1 MSLRIDENQLKN
13 HFLGL
18 GYSAEIDR
26 NAPEA
31 PWENTAVVLKHR
43 EYSGITLI
51 ISVGKYLHE
60 LVEIERR
67 WEANGRT
74 NILGD
79 QSSAGAEAPSSCQA
93 IPKMPVR
100 RAREVT
106 DATNLS
112 TLDELDD
119 LVQVLISAR
128 GTIPRKRAPLSA
140 IDLLPEV
147 IDINR
152 EINRG
157 GRNSK
162 GSTQQA
168 QKPLRKNF

>member
-1 MSLRIDENQLKN
+1 MSLRIDENQLKS

-43 EYSGITLI
+43 EYSGVTLI
-51 ISVGKYLHE
+51 ISIGKYLHE

-67 WEANGRT
+67 GAVSNGT
-74 NILGD
+74 NK
-79 QSSAGAEAPSSCQA
+79 SSTSVETPSRCQA

-100 RAREVT
+100 STREVT

-119 LVQVLISAR
+119 LIQALISAR
-128 GTIPRKRAPLSA
+128 GTIPRKHPPLRT
-140 IDLLPEV
+140 IDLLPEI